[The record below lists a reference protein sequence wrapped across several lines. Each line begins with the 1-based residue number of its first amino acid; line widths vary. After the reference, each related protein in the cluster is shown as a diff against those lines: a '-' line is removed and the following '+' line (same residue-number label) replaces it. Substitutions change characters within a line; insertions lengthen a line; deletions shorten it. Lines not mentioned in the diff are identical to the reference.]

1 VYLKIKTL
9 ININMPIL
17 STENLICKSIEY
29 AIDLPID
36 FDTNYSVLRLL
47 KGVLAKRYLT
57 RTKSISIVDDESLKF
72 TSYSFK
78 GKLNFG
84 KLRLPFKFQIYNKQ
98 LDLARFFRQKDLLI
112 PKITRFELT
121 ILSSHYHFSEQT
133 LNGYKKLYYSFLKP
147 ITSQELILFEETI
160 AFQLYKN
167 FCEEKVEAPKLQV
180 TAFILKN
187 SEHFM
192 TKHILY
198 DFYQLLFNNKLSK
211 TPAKIAFC
219 KFKKTKNFANI
230 KFSCVQELNNLI
242 VSLRAQ
248 LS

>member
-1 VYLKIKTL
+1 
-9 ININMPIL
+9 M
-17 STENLICKSIEY
+17 
-29 AIDLPID
+29 
-36 FDTNYSVLRLL
+36 
-47 KGVLAKRYLT
+47 
-57 RTKSISIVDDESLKF
+57 
-72 TSYSFK
+72 
-78 GKLNFG
+78 
-84 KLRLPFKFQIYNKQ
+84 
-98 LDLARFFRQKDLLI
+98 
-112 PKITRFELT
+112 
-121 ILSSHYHFSEQT
+121 
-133 LNGYKKLYYSFLKP
+133 
-147 ITSQELILFEETI
+147 
-160 AFQLYKN
+160 
-167 FCEEKVEAPKLQV
+167 EAPKLQV